1 MSIPEIFINRPIA
14 TTLINTGMIIAGAL
28 AFNLLPVSPLPQV
41 DYPTISVNA
50 SLPGASPENM
60 ATSVATPLERQF
72 AHISGVTEMT
82 STSNLG
88 TTSVTLQF
96 DLSRDID
103 GAARDVQA
111 AINAA
116 RSYLPAALPSNPTYR
131 KVNPAD
137 APILILALTSDR
149 YTTSKMYDVAS
160 SVLQQELSQVD
171 GVGQV
176 IVGGS
181 SLPAVRAELNPNAL
195 SKYGISLNTVASA
208 IGSSNVNP
216 PKGKL
221 GNKLMSWEIKT
232 NDQMYKAEQYKS
244 LIIAYQSGRPVRL
257 SDIADVQD
265 SVEDVRNAGFVNGS
279 KAVVLIV
286 FRQPG
291 ANIISTVDKVL
302 AMLPTF
308 KALIPAGVDLTVA
321 LDRTPTI
328 RASLSEAKKTIIF
341 SILLVIGVV
350 YFFLRNA
357 RTTFIPSTV
366 VPISLVSTFGVMYLL
381 HFSLNNISLMAL
393 TIATGFV
400 VDDSIVVVENITRH
414 LEKGETPLK
423 AAIKGVGEIA
433 FTITSISISLVAVFT
448 PILLMAGI
456 LGRLFR
462 EFAVTLSVAI
472 LISLLVSLTTTPML
486 CALLL
491 KQHDK
496 EKQDSQGRLFK
507 SSQSMFDWMYNTYEK
522 GLSWSLRHPKFVLSV
537 TIGVVFLNIVLF
549 YLVPKGFFPQQDTG
563 RLNGSI
569 QASQDVSFQL
579 MQQKLKTV
587 VGIIQKDPAV
597 ETVTAFTGGGGSTR
611 NTARMFVALKA
622 VRKLNADQLI
632 ARLRKSLSILPATPT
647 YFQSVQDVRVGG
659 RMSNAMYQ
667 YTLRDDDL
675 NELMTWAPRV
685 EAGLHKVH
693 QLVDISSD
701 QQNKGLQTYLDIN
714 HDRASSL
721 GITSAMID
729 SALYGAFGQRQV
741 SIMYTPLNQYHVV
754 MEVEPKYW
762 QRPDVLN
769 NFYVISAHNA
779 RVPLSS
785 IATFRLTNSSLAVNH
800 QSEVPAVTISFNL
813 TPGAS
818 LGDAVS
824 SIESATKKMMLP
836 ASIRGTFQGTAQ
848 AFQTSIA
855 SEPYLILAALV
866 AVYIV
871 LGILYES
878 YIHPI
883 TILSTLPSA
892 GVGALLSLLIFRID
906 LSVIAMIGMLLLIG
920 IVKKNG
926 IIMIDFAIAAER
938 NEGKTPFEAIY
949 QASLLRF
956 RPIMMTTASAMF
968 GAMPLAFRTGMG
980 SELRRPLGITIIGG
994 LMLSQMLT
1002 LFTTPV
1008 IYLWMDRYRIWLARV
1023 RGKSEREVLLSEKV

>member
-1 MSIPEIFINRPIA
+1 
-14 TTLINTGMIIAGAL
+14 
-28 AFNLLPVSPLPQV
+28 
-41 DYPTISVNA
+41 
-50 SLPGASPENM
+50 
-60 ATSVATPLERQF
+60 
-72 AHISGVTEMT
+72 MT

-131 KVNPAD
+131 KVNPAE
-137 APILILALTSDR
+137 APILILALSSDR
-149 YTTSKMYDVAS
+149 YTMAKMYDVAS

-195 SKYGISLNTVASA
+195 SKYGISLNSVASA
-208 IGSSNVNP
+208 IGSSNANT
-216 PKGKL
+216 PKGRL
-221 GNKLMSWEIKT
+221 GNGLMSWEIQT
-232 NDQMYKAEQYKS
+232 NDQMYKADQYKS
-244 LIIAYQSGRPVRL
+244 LIVAYRAGRPVRL
-257 SDIADVQD
+257 ADIADVQD
-265 SVEDVRNAGFVNGS
+265 SVEDVRNAGFVNGHP
-279 KAVVLIV
+279 AVSLIV

-291 ANIISTVDKVL
+291 ANIISTVDNVMAL
-302 AMLPTF
+302 LPAF
-308 KALIPAGVDLTVA
+308 KALIPAGANLTVVM
-321 LDRTPTI
+321 DRTPTI
-328 RASLSEAKKTIIF
+328 RASLKEAKKTIIF
-341 SILLVIGVV
+341 SVLLVIGVV
-350 YFFLRNA
+350 FFFLRNI

-366 VPISLVSTFGVMYLL
+366 VPISLMSTFGVMYLL

-423 AAIKGVGEIA
+423 AAIDGVGEIG
-433 FTITSISISLVAVFT
+433 FTITSISISLIAVFT

-472 LISLLVSLTTTPML
+472 IISLLVSLTTTPML

-491 KQHDK
+491 KQQKKGEQHG
-496 EKQDSQGRLFK
+496 SQGKLFK
-507 SSQSMFDWMYNTYEK
+507 ASQGMFDSMYNKYEK
-522 GLSWSLRHPKFVLSV
+522 GLSWSLKHPKFVLFT
-537 TIGVVFLNIVLF
+537 TIAIIFVNIVLF
-549 YLVPKGFFPQQDTG
+549 ILVPKGFFPSQDTG
-563 RLNGSI
+563 RLNGMI
-569 QASQDVSFQL
+569 QASQDISFQL
-579 MQQKLKTV
+579 MKQKLETV
-587 VGIIQKDPAV
+587 VGIVQKDPAV
-597 ETVTAFTGGGGSTR
+597 DNVVAFSGGSSTR
-611 NTARMFVALKA
+611 NTARMFVALKPA
-622 VRKLNADQLI
+622 RKMNADQII

-647 YFQSVQDVRVGG
+647 FFQSVQDVRVGG

-667 YTLRDDDL
+667 YTLRDDNLD
-675 NELMTWAPRV
+675 ELMAWAPRV
-685 EAGLHKVH
+685 EGRLHKVPG
-693 QLVDISSD
+693 LVDISSD
-701 QQNKGLQTYLDIN
+701 QQNKGLQTSLYID

-721 GITSAMID
+721 GITSAMVD
-729 SALYGAFGQRQV
+729 SALYSAFGQQQV

-754 MEVEPKYW
+754 MEVEPQYW
-762 QRPDVLN
+762 QRPDILN
-769 NFYVISAHNA
+769 NFYVMSARNA
-779 RVPLSS
+779 RVPLSA
-785 IATFRLTNSSLAVNH
+785 IASFKLTNSSLAVNH

-813 TPGAS
+813 APGAS
-818 LGDAVS
+818 LGDAVNA
-824 SIESATKKMMLP
+824 IGEATKKMMLP
-836 ASIRGTFQGTAQ
+836 STIRGTFQGTAQ
-848 AFQTSIA
+848 AFQASIA
-855 SEPYLILAALV
+855 SEPYLILAALI

-892 GVGALLSLLIFRID
+892 GVGALLALLIFRID
-906 LSVIAMIGMLLLIG
+906 LSIIALIGILLLIG

-968 GAMPLAFRTGMG
+968 GAFPLVLGSGMG

-1008 IYLWMDRYRIWLARV
+1008 IYLWMDRYRIWLAARKK
-1023 RGKSEREVLLSEKV
+1023 RKEEVFTPQEA